1 MTKNQS
7 AYDLYREAIAQF
19 GGAIE
24 RLARAYEADP
34 DKRRDL
40 LQDIHL
46 AIWRSFEKFEMRCSL
61 RTWIYRV
68 AHNTG
73 ATHVYQQR
81 RRSAETLVSL
91 QEMDQADDGRNA
103 QLIAEKEIA
112 RVRLTD
118 LIRQLRP
125 IDRQLMLLYLEDMD
139 MTTIAEIAGI
149 SEGNAR
155 VQIHRIKSILVR
167 RFHGGSSRDK

>member
-1 MTKNQS
+1 MSGTPS
-7 AYDLYREAIAQF
+7 AYDLYRQAIQQF
-19 GGAIE
+19 GAAIE

-46 AIWRSFEKFEMRCSL
+46 AVWRSFEKFEMRCSL

-73 ATHVYQQR
+73 ATHVYQQKR
-81 RRSAETLVSL
+81 RAAERLVTL
-91 QEMDQADDGRNA
+91 EEIEKADDGTNL
-103 QLIAEKEIA
+103 QLTTEREIA
-112 RVRLTD
+112 MERLVN
-118 LIRQLRP
+118 LIHQLRP
-125 IDRQLMLLYLEDMD
+125 IDRQLMLLYLEDLD
-139 MTTIAEIAGI
+139 MTSIAEIAGI
-149 SEGNAR
+149 SPGNAR

-167 RFHGGSSRDK
+167 RFQGGLSRDK

>member
-1 MTKNQS
+1 MTGKQS
-7 AYDLYREAIAQF
+7 AYDLYKAAIEEF
-19 GGAIE
+19 GAALE

-46 AIWRSFEKFEMRCSL
+46 AVWRSFEKFEMRCSL

-73 ATHVYQQR
+73 ASHVYQQR

-91 QEMDQADDGRNA
+91 EEMEQAGDGTDL
-103 QLIAEKEIA
+103 QLTAEKEIA
-112 RVRLTD
+112 MERLMK
-118 LIRQLRP
+118 LIHRLRP
-125 IDRQLMLLYLEDMD
+125 IDRQLMLLYLEDLD
-139 MTTIAEIAGI
+139 MTTIAEVAGI
-149 SEGNAR
+149 SAGNAR

-167 RFHGGSSRDK
+167 RIQGGSSRDK

>member
-1 MTKNQS
+1 MIGKP
-7 AYDLYREAIAQF
+7 AYDLYKEAIEQF
-19 GGAIE
+19 GAAIE

-34 DKRRDL
+34 EKRRDL

-46 AIWRSFEKFEMRCSL
+46 AVWRSFDKFEMRCSL

-73 ATHVYQQR
+73 ATHVYQQK

-91 QEMDQADDGRNA
+91 DEIERADDGSDL
-103 QLIAEKEIA
+103 QLITEKEIA
-112 RVRLTD
+112 MERLMS
-118 LIRQLRP
+118 LIHQLRP
-125 IDRQLMLLYLEDMD
+125 IDRQLMLLYLEDLD
-139 MTTIAEIAGI
+139 MTSIAEIAGI
-149 SEGNAR
+149 SPGNAR

-167 RFHGGSSRDK
+167 RFQGGQNRDE

>member
-1 MTKNQS
+1 MSGKPS
-7 AYDLYREAIAQF
+7 AYDLYKSAIAQF
-19 GGAIE
+19 GAAVE

-34 DKRRDL
+34 EKRRDL

-81 RRSAETLVSL
+81 RRSVETLVSL
-91 QEMDQADDGRNA
+91 EEMDRADDGSNLQLDA
-103 QLIAEKEIA
+103 QREIA
-112 RVRLTD
+112 MERLME
-118 LIRQLRP
+118 LIHQLRP
-125 IDRQLMLLYLEDMD
+125 IDRQLMLLYLEDLD

-149 SEGNAR
+149 SAGNAR
-155 VQIHRIKSILVR
+155 VQIHRIKSVLVQ
-167 RFHGGSSRDK
+167 RFQGGSSRDK